1 MRMGCTL
8 NLKTVRRPL
17 RLQTVE
23 KVICVQDQKGNLPAK
38 MSRCWKHPVYTHLCD
53 CSNLRPTAHST
64 VKKLAQRL
72 KRRKM
77 PSSGRTFMKL
87 ELLKWETEWPPKLL
101 KNEMHR
107 MSLLL
112 HGQRASLTW
121 WQQKLCITI
130 SVMQDTFFS
139 GRITNEQAR
148 GRPGD
153 AGKQSAF
160 DTYLVLWAQSTTE
173 DYIRAKHLTALCLPF
188 WEWWMW
194 IFSCRAGRAN
204 GWGRQTYIQQETLL
218 REKKSSCNISRQYH
232 ENRITW

>member
-53 CSNLRPTAHST
+53 SSNLRPTAHST

-77 PSSGRTFMKL
+77 PSSDRTFMKL

-112 HGQRASLTW
+112 HGQRTSLTW

-130 SVMQDTFFS
+130 SVMQDTFFLAGS
-139 GRITNEQAR
+139 PMNKQEDDQGMQESSLHLTLSWCFEPSQPQRITSGLSIWQLCAFLFENDECEYFLAELEEQMSEE
-148 GRPGD
+148 
-153 AGKQSAF
+153 GKPI
-160 DTYLVLWAQSTTE
+160 Y
-173 DYIRAKHLTALCLPF
+173 
-188 WEWWMW
+188 
-194 IFSCRAGRAN
+194 
-204 GWGRQTYIQQETLL
+204 
-218 REKKSSCNISRQYH
+218 SRK
-232 ENRITW
+232 RS